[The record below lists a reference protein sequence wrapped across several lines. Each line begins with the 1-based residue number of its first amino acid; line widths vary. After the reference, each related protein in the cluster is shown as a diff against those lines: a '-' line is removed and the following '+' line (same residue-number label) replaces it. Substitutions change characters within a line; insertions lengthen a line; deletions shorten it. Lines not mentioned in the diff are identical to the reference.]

1 VKHHGIYLGEDA
13 FGIGNF
19 LQNHFHFGKADI
31 TTATEFINGMSLILC
46 LAAYN
51 SLQLQEVGDFE
62 AQNCLPPQ
70 NPASARYK
78 ASPACR

>member
-1 VKHHGIYLGEDA
+1 VKHPEIYLDEDA
-13 FGIGNF
+13 FVIGNF

-31 TTATEFINGMSLILC
+31 TTATEFINEMALILY
-46 LAAYN
+46 LAAHN
-51 SLQLQEVGDFE
+51 VLRLQEVGDFE

-70 NPASARYK
+70 NPACARYK